1 MEPDSV
7 SLDTK
12 LDEEI
17 KEQVEEVKEAI
28 ADLKDENGTEDRIAE
43 KVASILRPYIDLA
56 LKKQEDN
63 LDNKL
68 ADLTT
73 DEAPTE
79 EIQEEPEAETPP
91 TNEEENEEESYD
103 VKPRRS
109 HKLFYRPMRK
119 DEQ

>member
-17 KEQVEEVKEAI
+17 KETVEEVKEAI
-28 ADLKDENGTEDRIAE
+28 EELKDEGATEDKIAA
-43 KVASILRPYIDLA
+43 KVADLLKPYIDLA
-56 LKKQEDN
+56 LKKQEMQVEQK
-63 LDNKL
+63 LDEL
-68 ADLTT
+68 
-73 DEAPTE
+73 TE
-79 EIQEEPEAETPP
+79 EPPEETTEEVAPEETSPP
-91 TNEEENEEESYD
+91 PEEGGEEESYD